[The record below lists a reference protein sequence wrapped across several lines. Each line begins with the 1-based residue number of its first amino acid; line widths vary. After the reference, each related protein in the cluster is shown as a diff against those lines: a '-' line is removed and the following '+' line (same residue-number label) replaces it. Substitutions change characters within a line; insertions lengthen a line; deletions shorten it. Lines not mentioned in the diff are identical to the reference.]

1 MSKIT
6 KRMIA
11 LLPGKELLHNRGIL
25 YTLCMIALL
34 QIVMYGNVK
43 DFNSIIMLLVIGF
56 LTSFFS
62 KNMIVILGT
71 AIVATYML
79 NYVPYGTISEG
90 AENMDKEDKPE
101 NMDKEDKPE
110 NMDKEDKPEN
120 MDKED
125 KPESV
130 DDIASGQ
137 ASLAE
142 KATAPTPEEQKEQLM
157 DSLQSDF
164 GEFQKIQ
171 ESILTGMKDIDPLLT
186 KAEKFISK
194 FEYYSKKLGES
205 SEPTKDEPAL

>member
-110 NMDKEDKPEN
+110 NMDKEDKPE
-120 MDKED
+120 
-125 KPESV
+125 SV

>member
-90 AENMDKEDKPE
+90 AENMDKEDNPE
-101 NMDKEDKPE
+101 NMDKED
-110 NMDKEDKPEN
+110 NPEN

>member
-25 YTLCMIALL
+25 YAVCMIALL

-43 DFNSIIMLLVIGF
+43 DFNSIIMLLMIGF
-56 LTSFFS
+56 LVSFFS
-62 KNMIVILGT
+62 KNMIVILGV
-71 AIVATYML
+71 AIVATYVL
-79 NYVPYGTISEG
+79 NYVPYSSISEG
-90 AENMDKEDKPE
+90 AENMDEE
-101 NMDKEDKPE
+101 E
-110 NMDKEDKPEN
+110 
-120 MDKED
+120 

-142 KATAPTPEEQKEQLM
+142 KATAPTPDEQKELLM

-164 GEFQKIQ
+164 SEFQQIQ

-194 FEYYSKKLGES
+194 FEYYSKKLGET
-205 SEPTKDEPAL
+205 SETAKDEPAK

>member
-1 MSKIT
+1 MMSKIT
-6 KRMIA
+6 KRMVA
-11 LLPGKELLHNRGIL
+11 LLPGKELLHNRGVL
-25 YTLCMIALL
+25 YALCMIALL
-34 QIVMYGNVK
+34 QIIMYGNVK
-43 DFNSIIMLLVIGF
+43 DFNSITMLLMIGF

-62 KNMIVILGT
+62 KNMIVILGV
-71 AIVATYML
+71 AIVATYVL

-90 AENMDKEDKPE
+90 AENMDKKDKK
-101 NMDKEDKPE
+101 DKT
-110 NMDKEDKPEN
+110 
-120 MDKED
+120 
-125 KPESV
+125 ESV

-164 GEFQKIQ
+164 SEFQKIQ

-194 FEYYSKKLGES
+194 F
-205 SEPTKDEPAL
+205 